1 MSARERGPCAR
12 PGPGERLDI
21 AMVTEYAYPVLGGVP
36 EHVHNLSRELAAR
49 GHRVRVITS
58 HAPLGTRAR
67 AAVLDARNREEHG
80 YETVR
85 IGLSAPVYSNGSV
98 ARVTIGLGVKRRLA
112 RIVARADVVHSQ
124 GMASP
129 TICLWALRASR
140 APVNVGTFH
149 TYFEGGH
156 WGYRWFFAYVAGALR
171 RTDRLIA
178 VSDACVEALAPYVS
192 EPFTIIPNGVDCEL
206 YHPLPAGA
214 PRPAGP
220 PRILFMGRFDP
231 RNGLHTLLEAARILM
246 DEGREFT
253 VQVVGDGPLRPRYH
267 HRARQLGVWERIEWL
282 GLLDGERPQ
291 LYREATVFA
300 APCVLASFGVVLLEA
315 MASGTPVVAADNI
328 GFRQVIRD
336 GVPGLFVLPDDP
348 ADLARGIAEV
358 LDDPALREDWGRR
371 GRAIV
376 VERYSWPSVADR
388 VEALYR
394 EVLAGD
400 PGAGQAHPPAGL
412 RANLRRPFATVG
424 RIPGAVRARRSRR
437 SASA

>member
-1 MSARERGPCAR
+1 MSAAIREGAAR
-12 PGPGERLDI
+12 PGPDDRLDI
-21 AMVTEYAYPVLGGVP
+21 AMVTEYAHPVLGGVP

-58 HAPLGTRAR
+58 RAPFGTRAR
-67 AAVLDARNREEHG
+67 AAAIDGRNRDEHH
-80 YETVR
+80 YDTVR
-85 IGLSAPVYSNGSV
+85 IGLSVPVYSNGSI
-98 ARVTIGLGVKRRLA
+98 ARMTVGLGVKRRLA
-112 RIVARADVVHSQ
+112 RAVARMDVVHSQ

-129 TICLWALRASR
+129 TVCLWALRASR

-156 WGYRWFFAYVAGALR
+156 WGYRWFFSYVSGALR

-192 EPFTIIPNGVDCEL
+192 QPFTIIPNGVDCDL
-206 YHPLPAGA
+206 YHPLPEGT

-231 RNGLHTLLEAARILM
+231 RNGLHTLLEAVRILI

-267 HRARQLGVWERIEWL
+267 HQARQLGVWDRIEWL

-336 GVPGLFVLPDDP
+336 GAPGRFVAPDDA
-348 ADLARGIAEV
+348 ADLARGLGEV
-358 LDDPALREDWGRR
+358 LDDAALRAEWGRR
-371 GRAIV
+371 GREIV

-394 EVLAGD
+394 DVLAEAT
-400 PGAGQAHPPAGL
+400 GAGQAVPPAGL
-412 RANLRRPFATVG
+412 RANLRRNPLELLRNA
-424 RIPGAVRARRSRR
+424 PRALRAGHPRLR
-437 SASA
+437 A